1 MDLLDLRREIARS
14 NGAYFGDYAL
24 GLSPTN
30 FHVEWQDLCSRY
42 RRLILFGPIEHGK
55 TQQLSVLRPLWEL
68 GRNPNLRIALISETS
83 TQAVKWLARIK
94 VNIESNAR
102 IQEVFPRLRPMLR
115 GPRTEHW
122 HHNSIL
128 VERDQK
134 FHFREKDYSIEA
146 MGVGGAIMG
155 SRFDIAILDDTVT
168 RRNGLTT
175 GGRQNIVDWVR
186 EVLLGRITEGGS
198 VWITNNAWH
207 TDDMPHTLEREQPDV
222 WHVVRYAAGDP
233 NCTWPE
239 AWSPERLVMKRQ
251 ELGEVEYARQL
262 LNVPLSE
269 ATGLL
274 PLESIRACQAACD
287 DPDAWWGGQYPAD
300 RFRWVTA
307 GVDLGASDTAGANLT
322 AMAVVGYDHD
332 GFKHL
337 LHLRSGRWVGRELL
351 EQVVDL
357 HRKMRPREWLVESNA
372 AQNHLVNL
380 IGDPLLVEAAGAT
393 RDEARSIRVFGQYT
407 GVQAK
412 RSEAAW
418 SIRGMGSDFD
428 AKRWRLPKGK
438 REVEELIREMG
449 SYSFNDHAGD
459 RLMALWLADC
469 RLRGLGTA
477 VHFKARS
484 A

>member
-1 MDLLDLRREIARS
+1 MGPLEARRLIARG
-14 NGAYFGDYAL
+14 NAAYFGDYIL
-24 GLSPTN
+24 GLQPAD

-42 RRLILFGPIEHGK
+42 QRLILFGPIEHGK
-55 TQQLSVLRPLWEL
+55 TQQLSVLRPMWEL

-94 VNIESNAR
+94 VNIESNPL
-102 IQEVFPRLRPMLR
+102 IQEVFPRLKPLIRGSRP
-115 GPRTEHW
+115 EHW

-128 VERDQK
+128 VERDQR

-168 RRNGLTT
+168 RRNGLTPA
-175 GGRQNIVDWVR
+175 GRQNIIDWVR
-186 EVLLGRITEGGS
+186 EVLLGRITDGGS

-207 TDDMPHTLEREQPDV
+207 ADDMPHALERENPDV
-222 WHVVRYAAGDP
+222 WKVVRYSAGEP
-233 NCTWPE
+233 NCRWN
-239 AWSPERLVMKRQ
+239 AWSEERLATKRI

-274 PLESIRACQAACD
+274 PLQSIRDCQASCV
-287 DPDAWWGGQYPAD
+287 DPEAWWGGGYLD
-300 RFRWVTA
+300 GNFRWVTA

-337 LHLRSGRWVGRELL
+337 LHMRSGRWVGRELL

-357 HRKMRPREWLVESNA
+357 QRTMRPREWLVESNA
-372 AQNHLVNL
+372 AQNHLASM
-380 IGDPLLVEAAGAT
+380 IGDPLLVQAAGAT
-393 RDEARSIRVFGQYT
+393 MQEARAIRVFGQYT
-407 GVQAK
+407 GAAAK

-428 AKRWRLPKGK
+428 ARRWRLPKGR

-449 SYSFNDHAGD
+449 AYSFNDHAGD